1 MCENLIEQANKDY
14 NENKWNLIINK
25 ELKLR
30 DKIKKHDGLFSVYI
44 KKLKTTKELEE

>member
-25 ELKLR
+25 ELKLK
-30 DKIKKHDGLFSVYI
+30 DKIKKHNDLFSVYV
-44 KKLKTTKELEE
+44 KKLKPTKDLEE